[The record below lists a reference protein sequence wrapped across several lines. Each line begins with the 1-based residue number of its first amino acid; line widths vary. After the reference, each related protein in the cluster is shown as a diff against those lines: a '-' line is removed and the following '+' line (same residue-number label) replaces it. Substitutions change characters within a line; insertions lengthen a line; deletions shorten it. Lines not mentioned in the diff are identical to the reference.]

1 MHLQGKEKQELDLLL
16 ASDDKLLSD
25 GASKDTQNCIHGV
38 LGFLDTD
45 DPATK
50 KKIIDIAYKVRDLFF
65 SMSFA
70 CFWQQRLLSTAFRS
84 TKTNCVQLV

>member
-1 MHLQGKEKQELDLLL
+1 VCILG
-16 ASDDKLLSD
+16 DDKLLSD

-65 SMSFA
+65 Q
-70 CFWQQRLLSTAFRS
+70 CHLPVFWQQRLLSTAFRS

>member
-1 MHLQGKEKQELDLLL
+1 MCILG
-16 ASDDKLLSD
+16 DDKLLSE

-50 KKIIDIAYKVRDLFF
+50 KKIIDIAYKVRDFFFFNVICLFLATKITFNGF
-65 SMSFA
+65 SIHEDELRPIGVGLYT
-70 CFWQQRLLSTAFRS
+70 W
-84 TKTNCVQLV
+84 